1 MTRADATAAQGR
13 LEQVSGPDR
22 VASLTGIRAVAA
34 LLVVGT
40 HAAYTTGKYTHGYYG
55 LVCSRMEIGVPIFFV
70 LSGFLLFG
78 PWVKSLATG
87 GPSPSV
93 RRYAWHRVRRIMPA
107 YIVTVLV
114 AYLIYHFRTAGP
126 NPGHTWIGLLRNLT
140 LTQIYTTDYIRGY
153 LHQGLT
159 QMWSLAVEA
168 AFYVAL
174 PLLAYLLLVVVCRRQ
189 WRPRRLLLGL
199 GALALITPAWLILV
213 HLTTSVPNGT
223 RLWLPSYLIWFLA
236 GMSLTVLQAM
246 GVRCYAFVALPL
258 AVICYFIASTPIAGD
273 PTTSPLGLSQAL
285 YKAVFYAAIAALAV
299 APLALGNQG
308 WYCRFLATRPM
319 VWLGEISYEIFLIHL
334 VTMEFVMVYVMR
346 DHVYTGS
353 MLGLFVSTLVVTIPL
368 AWLLHR
374 FTRVPSARP
383 VPLSG
388 RRTPRPSPALRRGR
402 GPGKSAAT

>member
-1 MTRADATAAQGR
+1 MTRAEATPDQGG

-22 VASLTGIRAVAA
+22 IASLTGIRAVAA

-40 HAAYTTGKYTHGYYG
+40 HAAYTTGKYIQGYFG

-78 PWVKSLATG
+78 PWVKSAATG
-87 GPSPSV
+87 GPEPSV
-93 RRYAWHRVRRIMPA
+93 RRYARNRVRRIMPA
-107 YIVTVLV
+107 YVVTVLI
-114 AYLIYHFRTAGP
+114 AYVIYHFRMAGP
-126 NPGHTWIGLLRNLT
+126 NFGHTWIGLLRNLT
-140 LTQIYTTDYIRGY
+140 LTQIYTSNYLKGY

-159 QMWSLAVEA
+159 QMWSLAVEV
-168 AFYVAL
+168 AFYAVL
-174 PLLAYLLLVVVCRRQ
+174 PLLAYLLLVVVCQRQ
-189 WRPRRLLLGL
+189 WRPRVVLLGL

-213 HLTTSVPNGT
+213 HLTTSVPNGM
-223 RLWLPSYLIWFLA
+223 RLWLPTYLIWFLA
-236 GMSLTVLQAM
+236 GMSLTVLQVM

-308 WYCRFLATRPM
+308 WYCRFLASRPM

-334 VTMEFVMVYVMR
+334 VTMEIAMVYVMR

-353 MLGLFVSTLVVTIPL
+353 MLGLFVATVVLTIPL
-368 AWLLHR
+368 AWLLNR
-374 FTRVPSARP
+374 FTRVRS
-383 VPLSG
+383 
-388 RRTPRPSPALRRGR
+388 
-402 GPGKSAAT
+402 